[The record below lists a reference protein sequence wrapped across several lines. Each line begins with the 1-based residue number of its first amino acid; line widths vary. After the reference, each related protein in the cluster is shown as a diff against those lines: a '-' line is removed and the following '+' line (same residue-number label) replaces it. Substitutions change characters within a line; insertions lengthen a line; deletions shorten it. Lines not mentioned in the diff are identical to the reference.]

1 VEDYDLVVGRKP
13 QVAFDACVKLERGGK
28 CDQAVFWKSRV
39 GMKAPVRE
47 AFGTGI
53 EGIRR

>member
-1 VEDYDLVVGRKP
+1 VEDDDLVVGRKP